1 MLEERKLS
9 QNWGWMEN
17 TWILLCGSER
27 KSYTLSHRLYA
38 GTELASLLQQAGF
51 TSVALFG
58 GLEGVAY
65 DQNARRLV
73 AVAER

>member
-1 MLEERKLS
+1 M
-9 QNWGWMEN
+9 
-17 TWILLCGSER
+17 
-27 KSYTLSHRLYA
+27 
-38 GTELASLLQQAGF
+38 
-51 TSVALFG
+51 TSWHDRDDLWETFRPSLFG